1 MHFDVLIR
9 GGLILDGTGRPGY
22 RADIGIVGDRMREIG
37 ACDGAHARHE
47 IDASG
52 RYVAPGFIDAHLH
65 ADAVI
70 HEQGPQLALLRQG
83 VTTVVL
89 GQDGLSFAPATSAA
103 LAWVSRYFAA
113 VNGYRATEPGE
124 PESSSIDSGQV
135 LTVAELLDGYRGT
148 TAVNTVYLVPHG
160 TVRYSVMRGSPKPPD
175 ADQLAAMVRL
185 VEEGIDQGAAGI
197 SSGLGYLPGRF
208 ATVHELAALC
218 APAARLGLPYVT
230 HMRGYGQ
237 QAELGMVEASAIGRE
252 ARVAVHVSHY
262 HGPSGQL
269 VGLVDAARRSG
280 IDITYDTYPYG
291 RGCSI
296 LARMLPDWFG
306 GAELDRV
313 LDRLTDR
320 TARRRFAAESDPAQ
334 WRTLTLSHVPAG
346 SYRWAIG
353 MRISDAADAAG
364 VDPAD
369 LCADVLVDTALDA
382 GVVIDFSEDEESIR
396 ELLRHNA
403 HMGGSDGIYIGEQP
417 HPRGYGTF
425 ARLIRRHVIELGD
438 WTWEEAVVHLSARPA
453 ARFRLHDRGTI
464 AIGQAADVI
473 VIDPAAISDHA
484 TYIRPFR
491 LATGIDDVVV
501 AGIPV
506 LHRGHLTGRLPGVP
520 LYPG

>member
-1 MHFDVLIR
+1 
-9 GGLILDGTGRPGY
+9 
-22 RADIGIVGDRMREIG
+22 MREIG

-52 RYVAPGFIDAHLH
+52 RYVVPGFIDAHLH

-89 GQDGLSFAPATSAA
+89 GQDGLSFAPATPAA

-113 VNGYRATEPGE
+113 VNGYRATR
-124 PESSSIDSGQV
+124 PEETDSAPSDSGQV

-160 TVRYSVMRGSPKPPD
+160 TVRYSVMRGSPKAPD
-175 ADQLAAMVRL
+175 EDQLAAMVRL

-218 APAARLGLPYVT
+218 APAARRGLPYVT
-230 HMRGYGQ
+230 HMRGYGR
-237 QAELGMVEASAIGRE
+237 QADLGMVEACAIGRE
-252 ARVAVHVSHY
+252 ARTAVHVSHY
-262 HGPSGQL
+262 HGPSAQL

-280 IDITYDTYPYG
+280 IDITFDTYPYG

-306 GAELDRV
+306 GAELDHV

-320 TARRRFAAESDPAQ
+320 GARRRFAAESDPAQ
-334 WRTLTLSHVPAG
+334 WRTLTLSHVPSG

-438 WTWEEAVVHLSARPA
+438 WTWEEAVMHLSARPA

-464 AIGQAADVI
+464 ALGQAADLI

-506 LHRGHLTGRLPGVP
+506 LYRGHLTGRLPGVP